1 MVCCLNPDCQK
12 PFNPQGTKFCQ
23 TCGSKLVSLLRN
35 RYRVIQPIGRGGF
48 GRTYLAEDVDK
59 LNERCIVKQFAPQLQ
74 GTGALQ
80 KAVELFEQE
89 AKRLQELGEHPQI
102 PTLFAYFEED
112 KYLYLVQQFIEGQDL
127 SKELAQQGAFSE
139 QKIWLLL
146 NNLLP
151 AFKFI
156 HERQVIHRD
165 IKPENIIRRT
175 NNGQLVLVD
184 FGAAKF
190 ATGTALQ
197 KTGTVIGTPG
207 YVAPEQNVGK
217 VTFGSDIYS
226 LGVTSICLLTG
237 KDPFQ
242 LFDVDEGVWVWR
254 EHLNSPVS
262 DSLGQILDKML
273 EFAPKRRYQSAD
285 EVLYALNPNTVVPK
299 RNQTSSSTS
308 QSQNSRCLRTLT
320 EHSNWVTSIAISAD
334 GQTLASA
341 SLDGT
346 VKIWNIDSG
355 QLLRTLSD
363 NKSGAVL
370 SVAISPDRQTLAAGC
385 EDGKIRIWNFLTGK
399 LFRTLGNWGTKHSGG
414 VNSVAISSNG
424 LVLAAGSTASNTIKL
439 WNPNTGGMGTPHGDF
454 RLMEGVTCLAFSPDQ
469 QIIVTGQYTLIKI
482 LNLSYLNRVANSL
495 TLRMA
500 VPTLSGHSG
509 SVRSV
514 AFSPNGK
521 TIASGSE
528 DKTIRLWDINTKK
541 CTWEI
546 PGQHSASVDTVAFSL
561 DGKILASGSADKTIK
576 LWSIEDPI
584 KNIGTLTGHSGA
596 VNSVAFT
603 PDGRILASGSSDNTI
618 KIWQVSV

>member
-1 MVCCLNPDCQK
+1 MICCLNPDCQK
-12 PFNPQGTKFCQ
+12 PLNPDGTKFCQ
-23 TCGSKLVSLLRN
+23 SCGSKLVLLLRN
-35 RYRVIQPIGRGGF
+35 RYRVIQSIGRGGF

-59 LNERCIVKQFAPQLQ
+59 LKERCIVKQFAPQLQ

-80 KAVELFEQE
+80 KAIELFQEE

-102 PTLFAYFEED
+102 PTLLAYFEED

-146 NNLLP
+146 NSLLP

-175 NNGQLVLVD
+175 NNGQLILVD

-207 YVAPEQNVGK
+207 YVAPEQNAGK
-217 VTFGSDIYS
+217 VGFGSDIYS
-226 LGVTSICLLTG
+226 LGVTCICLLTG
-237 KDPFQ
+237 SDPFQ

-254 EHLNSPVS
+254 EKLNSPVS

-273 EFAPKRRYQSAD
+273 ELAPKRRYQSAD
-285 EVLYALNPNTVVPK
+285 EVLYALNPNTVVSK
-299 RNQTSSSTS
+299 RNQTSSSTF
-308 QSQNSRCLRTLT
+308 QTQNYRCLRTLT
-320 EHSNWVTSIAISAD
+320 GHSNWVTSIAISAD

-363 NKSGAVL
+363 KKSGAVL

-385 EDGKIRIWNFLTGK
+385 EDKKIRIWNFTNSK
-399 LFRTLGNWGTKHSGG
+399 LLRTIGNWTIYKHSGS
-414 VNSVAISSNG
+414 VNSVALNFDRQFIASIGNLDDRIKIWNINTGRYIDYLAGAEGINTIALSPDGKSIAAGSQNTKIKIWKQGFFGVFLSRLGISSN
-424 LVLAAGSTASNTIKL
+424 
-439 WNPNTGGMGTPHGDF
+439 
-454 RLMEGVTCLAFSPDQ
+454 
-469 QIIVTGQYTLIKI
+469 
-482 LNLSYLNRVANSL
+482 
-495 TLRMA
+495 
-500 VPTLSGHSG
+500 LSGHSG

-514 AFSPNGK
+514 AFNPNGK
-521 TIASGSE
+521 IIASGSE
-528 DKTIRLWDINTKK
+528 DKTIRLWDINTKE

-546 PGQHSASVDTVAFSL
+546 PGQHSASVDTVAFSP

-618 KIWQVSV
+618 KIWQVFI